1 MKYYNIYYKG
11 IKINNRPLT
20 EEDAAIIKNETSI
33 RKKNIITN
41 KIELIPV
48 DQIKFVNTIII

>member
-11 IKINNRPLT
+11 AKINNRPLT